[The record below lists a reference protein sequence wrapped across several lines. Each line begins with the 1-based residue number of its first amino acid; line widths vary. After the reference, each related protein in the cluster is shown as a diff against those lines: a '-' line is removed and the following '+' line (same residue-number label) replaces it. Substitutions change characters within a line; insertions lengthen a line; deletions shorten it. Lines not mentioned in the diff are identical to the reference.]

1 MNRADVTAT
10 NPSPGSELGARL
22 RQLRQGKG
30 FTLKQL
36 AAVVGVSESFVSQ
49 VERGKANP
57 SVTILTRMAEALGA
71 SMTALFSVAA
81 EPASSVV
88 RASERRR
95 MTRRDGTD
103 EDYLLTPPS
112 ARTMLIIQ
120 SVFGAGQT
128 SGDQPYAHRAD
139 EECLII
145 VSGQLDVR
153 VGSVLH
159 HLGTGDSLLLD
170 PKIPHGYANPGPGPT
185 TALWV
190 TCPPVY

>member
-1 MNRADVTAT
+1 MTGTTD
-10 NPSPGSELGARL
+10 PSSPGSKLGDRL
-22 RQLRQGKG
+22 REIRRGKG
-30 FTLKQL
+30 ITLKQL
-36 AAVVGVSESFVSQ
+36 AVAAGVSESFVSQ

-88 RASERRR
+88 RANERRR

-112 ARTMLIIQ
+112 ARTMLITQ

-128 SGDQPYAHRAD
+128 SGNEPYTHRAD

-153 VGSVLH
+153 VGSDLH
-159 HLGTGDSLLLD
+159 HLGTGDTLLLD